1 MLDAV
6 ILYVGVAALLLV
18 LAMALDQHKVLKFL
32 AVIFCV
38 YVILISGSAAINSAT
53 VCDLKLN
60 YTRSNLVYGENFT
73 GYNWDYASPPNP
85 NTLQEIYLFHVN
97 ETQYYSQYCYTNEA
111 EKETAKTFYKTVLW
125 FFRLVFVYMF
135 VFMVYTVLTYLG
147 LVGKRGV

>member
-1 MLDAV
+1 MLETV

-18 LAMALDQHKVLKFL
+18 LAMVLDQHKVLKFL
-32 AVIFCV
+32 ALIFCV

-60 YTRSNLVYGENFT
+60 YTATVTDNQNY
-73 GYNWDYASPPNP
+73 
-85 NTLQEIYLFHVN
+85 IYS
-97 ETQYYSQYCYTNEA
+97 EYCYTNSA
-111 EKETAKTFYKTVLW
+111 NLETAKTFYKTVLW
-125 FFRLVFVYMF
+125 FFSLVFVYMF